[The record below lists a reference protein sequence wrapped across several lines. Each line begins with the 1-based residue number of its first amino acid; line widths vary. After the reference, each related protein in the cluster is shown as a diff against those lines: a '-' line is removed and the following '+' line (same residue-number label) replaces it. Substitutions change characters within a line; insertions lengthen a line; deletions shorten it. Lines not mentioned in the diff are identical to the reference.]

1 MDANRVS
8 RRHLFFEL
16 FPLEYAVF
24 MERLSTHNLRAAGAV
39 VLAMTAITAS
49 DALVKG
55 LLDNIPPLQFIFL
68 RALVILLI
76 LGAALMIQGKPL
88 PRPSLRQPWL
98 LVRGGCEFMST
109 GFWLFGLQFIAL
121 PTAAALAWTSP
132 ILVTLLGILILREA
146 NSLSRW
152 ISVLL
157 GFAGVLCVTQPWGAE
172 WSLVLLLPIATAFA
186 SASREL
192 ATRFIDTSAHPLQV
206 SFLTV
211 LVVAIGSGIGSG
223 FQWQAVGWESTGG
236 ILISALLVSAAFPLM
251 VTAVRL
257 GEMSFIAPFFFSA
270 IPVAIILGYLFWGDT
285 LSPIAF
291 LGVIA
296 IIAAGWLNVRRRP
309 TPKAFP
315 TSKGE

>member
-1 MDANRVS
+1 MDRPSPN
-8 RRHLFFEL
+8 
-16 FPLEYAVF
+16 
-24 MERLSTHNLRAAGAV
+24 NLRAAGAV
-39 VLAMTAITAS
+39 VLAMTAITTS

-76 LGAALMIQGKPL
+76 LGTALLLQGKPI

-132 ILVTLLGILILREA
+132 ILVTLLGIVILREV

-152 ISVLL
+152 VSVLL

-192 ATRFIDTSAHPLQV
+192 TTRFIDASANPLQV

-211 LVVAIGSGIGSG
+211 FVVAVGSGIGGS
-223 FQWQAVGWESTGG
+223 FDWQPVGWELTGG

-285 LSPIAF
+285 LNPVAVA
-291 LGVIA
+291 GVIA
-296 IIAAGWLNVRRRP
+296 IVTAGWLNVRRTGRNAA
-309 TPKAFP
+309 TD
-315 TSKGE
+315 SSRQ